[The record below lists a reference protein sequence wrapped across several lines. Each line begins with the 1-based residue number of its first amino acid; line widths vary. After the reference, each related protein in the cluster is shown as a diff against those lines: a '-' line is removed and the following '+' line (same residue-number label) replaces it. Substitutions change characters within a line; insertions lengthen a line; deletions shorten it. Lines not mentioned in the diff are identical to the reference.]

1 MSKEIN
7 LFLKNNIY
15 HNIYYDI
22 ITSWIMRNWG
32 RTAIE
37 LSTLL
42 LFKLPGLSEPLTFQT
57 FELEPFQLLGERAQ
71 PQEHESPVTL

>member
-1 MSKEIN
+1 MYG
-7 LFLKNNIY
+7 LFALPSPP
-15 HNIYYDI
+15 DI
-22 ITSWIMRNWG
+22 RLQDLRDTEG
-32 RTAIE
+32 RTALV

-71 PQEHESPVTL
+71 PHKQESPVTL